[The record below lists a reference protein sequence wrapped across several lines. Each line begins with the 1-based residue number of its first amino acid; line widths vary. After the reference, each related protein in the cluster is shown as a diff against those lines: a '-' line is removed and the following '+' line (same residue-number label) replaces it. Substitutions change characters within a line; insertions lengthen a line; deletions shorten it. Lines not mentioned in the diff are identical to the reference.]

1 MNKKLHCLWAT
12 KAKDDEWWS
21 SFVTSP
27 LAILVNYFVVDYKW
41 LTPNLITLF
50 SFLVAIIVTGFIII
64 GGTTN
69 FIIAAVLIHMSHV
82 LDCMDGQMARYR
94 GTSSRSGSYFDKL
107 TDQIQVIIWFG
118 AVGYAAYLQTQDILP
133 VFLAFAGV
141 SFYSLRGY
149 TKYVTIYTE
158 MSNDKEYLR
167 KKLQE
172 KLDKE
177 NDKKESA
184 GLDYG
189 VSANVL
195 WFIKEQ
201 RKILSFDEGVFIF
214 MLSAALIFNVL
225 VPMLWIFAISQIFYG
240 LYRAWQR
247 GYQIHHNQHFQILNT
262 TEK

>member
-1 MNKKLHCLWAT
+1 MNKKLHHLWAT
-12 KAKDDEWWS
+12 KNKEDEWWS
-21 SFVTSP
+21 SFITSP
-27 LAILVNYFVVDYKW
+27 LAIVVNYFVVDYKW

-50 SFLVAIIVTGFIII
+50 SFLVAIIATGFIVI

-69 FIIAAVLIHMSHV
+69 FIIAAVLIHISHV

-94 GTSSRSGSYFDKL
+94 GVSSRSGSYFDKL

-118 AVGYAAYLQTQDILP
+118 AMGYAAYLQTQTVLP

-158 MSNDKEYLR
+158 MSDNKEYLI
-167 KKLQE
+167 KKHQE
-172 KLDKE
+172 NLDKAK
-177 NDKKESA
+177 DKKESA
-184 GLDYG
+184 GLGYG

-214 MLSAALIFNVL
+214 MLSAALIFNIF
-225 VPMLWIFAISQIFYG
+225 VPMLWVFAISQISYG

-247 GYQIHHNQHFQILNT
+247 GYQIHHNLHPQIQSV

>member
-1 MNKKLHCLWAT
+1 MNKKFHKLWET
-12 KAKDDEWWS
+12 KTKEDEWWS

-50 SFLVAIIVTGFIII
+50 SFIVAIIATGFIVI
-64 GGTTN
+64 GGTAN
-69 FIIAAVLIHMSHV
+69 FIIAAVLIHFSHV

-94 GTSSRSGSYFDKL
+94 GTSSRSGRYFDKL
-107 TDQIQVIIWFG
+107 TDQIQVTIWFG
-118 AVGYAAYLQTQDILP
+118 AVAYAAYLQTQTVIP

-158 MSNDKEYLR
+158 MSDDKEYLI
-167 KKLQE
+167 KKHQE
-172 KLDKE
+172 NLAKE
-177 NDKKESA
+177 KDKKESA
-184 GLDYG
+184 GLGYG
-189 VSANVL
+189 ISANVL

-214 MLSAALIFNVL
+214 MLSAALIFNIFE
-225 VPMLWIFAISQIFYG
+225 PMLWVFAISQIFYG
-240 LYRAWQR
+240 LFRAWQR
-247 GYQIHHNQHFQILNT
+247 GHQIHHNLHPQIQSV